1 MSLENQ
7 SNKVSHRS
15 AAVVNENTMISHLLD
30 SLQDGILQDFNI
42 YIAHLHIFFIP
53 ILYILRLQRKIKC
66 LR

>member
-15 AAVVNENTMISHLLD
+15 AAVVNENTMISHLQE
-30 SLQDGILQDFNI
+30 SLQDDILQDFNI
-42 YIAHLHIFFIP
+42 AHLHVFFIP